1 MRALVT
7 GGQGFVGSHLC
18 ARLVA
23 QGHRVRV
30 LARPS
35 SDLRNLAGIDVDVV
49 RADVTEPASL
59 PSALAGC
66 DVVFHLAGA
75 LKGLR
80 EQDLVRANADGT
92 RNLVA
97 AAARAAPRTSRFVYV
112 SSLAAAGPSPGGRTP
127 RTEEMPPQPLTWYG
141 RSKLAGEDAVRSVG
155 DLNWTIVRPPIV
167 FGPRER
173 DVLGYFRIARRGLL
187 PVVGF
192 SDRYYSLIYV
202 SDLADGLIRAAEA
215 RAAVGQVYFLAA
227 PEVVSWIELGQMIG
241 SALGVAGRPLRLP
254 ESVAAAAGRVAD
266 LLARA
271 RRRPD
276 IFSSQKVIEMLAP
289 AWVCSAD
296 KAARD
301 FGWRAS
307 TRLPDALASTAHW
320 YREHGWL

>member
-35 SDLRNLAGIDVDVV
+35 SKLENLAGFDVDVV
-49 RADVTEPASL
+49 RGDVTAPETL
-59 PSALAGC
+59 HSAVAGC
-66 DVVFHLAGA
+66 DVIFHLAGA

-80 EQDLVRANADGT
+80 EQDLYRANADGT
-92 RNLVA
+92 QNLLA
-97 AAARAAPRTSRFVYV
+97 AASGAQPRPSRFIYV
-112 SSLAAAGPSPGGRTP
+112 SSLAAAGPSPGGKTP
-127 RTEEMPPQPLTWYG
+127 RTEVMPPRPLTWYG
-141 RSKLAGEDAVRSVG
+141 HSKLAGENAVHGSVG
-155 DLNWTIVRPPIV
+155 LDWTIVRPPIV

-173 DVLGYFRIARRGLL
+173 DVLGYFRIARRGFL
-187 PVVGF
+187 PVVGL

-202 SDLADGLIRAAEA
+202 DDLVDGLVRAAA
-215 RAAVGQVYFLAA
+215 APSAVGEVYFLAG
-227 PEVVSWIELGQMIG
+227 PEIVSWVELGKSIA
-241 SALGVAGRPLRLP
+241 SALGVRGRPLRLP
-254 ESVAAAAGRVAD
+254 EFVAAAAGRIAD
-266 LLARA
+266 LYALARGQ
-271 RRRPD
+271 PE

-307 TRLPDALASTAHW
+307 TPLRDALATTAQW

>member
-23 QGHRVRV
+23 RGDGVRV
-30 LARPS
+30 LARAS
-35 SDLRNLAGIDVDVV
+35 SNLANLAGIDVDVV
-49 RADVTEPASL
+49 RGDVTEPETL
-59 PSALAGC
+59 RSAVAGC
-66 DVVFHLAGA
+66 DVVFHVAGA

-80 EQDLVRANADGT
+80 EQDLYRVNADGT
-92 RNLVA
+92 RNLLATA
-97 AAARAAPRTSRFVYV
+97 ADAQPRPSRFVYV
-112 SSLAAAGPSPGGRTP
+112 SSLAAAGPSPGGKAP
-127 RTEEMPPQPLTWYG
+127 RTEAMPLQPLTWYG
-141 RSKLAGEDAVRSVG
+141 HSKLAGENAVRG
-155 DLNWTIVRPPIV
+155 TAGLDWTIVRPPIV

-173 DVLGYFRIARRGLL
+173 DVLGYFRIARRGFL

-192 SDRYYSLIYV
+192 SDRHYSLLYV
-202 SDLADGLIRAAEA
+202 DDLVDGLIRAAA
-215 RAAVGQVYFLAA
+215 APAAVGQVYFLAG
-227 PEVVSWIELGQMIG
+227 PEVVSWVELGQLIA

-254 ESVAAAAGRVAD
+254 EFVAAAAGRIAD
-266 LLARA
+266 LYALARGQ
-271 RRRPD
+271 PE

-307 TRLPDALASTAHW
+307 TPLPDALATTARW

>member
-18 ARLVA
+18 ARLAA

-35 SDLRNLAGIDVDVV
+35 SGLSNLAGIDVDVM
-49 RADVTEPASL
+49 RGDVTQPASL
-59 PSALAGC
+59 PSAVAGC
-66 DVVFHLAGA
+66 DVIFHVAGA

-80 EQDLVRANADGT
+80 EQDLFRVNADGT
-92 RNLVA
+92 RNLLA
-97 AAARAAPRTSRFVYV
+97 AAAGAQPRPSRFVYV
-112 SSLAAAGPSPGGRTP
+112 SSVAAAGPSPGGTAP
-127 RTEEMPPQPLTWYG
+127 RTEEMPLQPLTWYG
-141 RSKLAGEDAVRSVG
+141 HSKLAGENAVRATVG
-155 DLNWTIVRPPIV
+155 LDWTIVRPPIV

-173 DVLGYFRIARRGLL
+173 DVLGYFRIARRGFL
-187 PVVGF
+187 PLVGF

-202 SDLADGLIRAAEA
+202 EDLADGLLRAAEA
-215 RAAVGQVYFLAA
+215 PAAVGQVYFLAG
-227 PEVVSWIELGQMIG
+227 PEVVSWLELGKLIA
-241 SALGVAGRPLRLP
+241 SALGVMGRPLRLP
-254 ESVAAAAGRVAD
+254 EVVAVAAGRIAD
-266 LLARA
+266 VFARA
-271 RRRPD
+271 RGRPE

-296 KAARD
+296 QAARD

-307 TRLPDALASTAHW
+307 TPLPDALVTTARW

>member
-1 MRALVT
+1 MRALVS

-35 SDLRNLAGIDVDVV
+35 SDLRNLAGVDVDVV
-49 RADVTEPASL
+49 RGDVTQPASL
-59 PSALAGC
+59 PSAVAGC
-66 DVVFHLAGA
+66 DVIFHVAGA

-80 EQDLVRANADGT
+80 EQDLSRVNADGT
-92 RNLVA
+92 RNLLAAVA
-97 AAARAAPRTSRFVYV
+97 SATPRPSRFVYV
-112 SSLAAAGPSPGGRTP
+112 SSVAAAGPSPGGRAP
-127 RTEEMPPQPLTWYG
+127 LTEEMPSQPLTWYG
-141 RSKLAGEDAVRSVG
+141 HSKLAGENAVRAAMGV
-155 DLNWTIVRPPIV
+155 DWTIVRPPIV

-173 DVLGYFRIARRGLL
+173 DVLGYFRIARRGFL
-187 PVVGF
+187 PLVGF
-192 SDRYYSLIYV
+192 SDRHYSLIYV
-202 SDLADGLIRAAEA
+202 EDLADGLIRAAEA
-215 RAAVGQVYFLAA
+215 PVAVGQVYFLAGA
-227 PEVVSWIELGQMIG
+227 EVVSWLELGQLIA

-254 ESVAAAAGRVAD
+254 EVVAVVAGRIAD
-266 LLARA
+266 LFARA
-271 RRRPD
+271 RGRPE

-307 TRLPDALASTAHW
+307 TRLPDALAMTARW

>member
-1 MRALVT
+1 MHALVT

-30 LARPS
+30 LARAS
-35 SDLRNLAGIDVDVV
+35 SSLGNLAGVDVEVV
-49 RADVTEPASL
+49 RGDLTQPESL
-59 PSALAGC
+59 LSAVAGC
-66 DVVFHLAGA
+66 DEIFHVAGA

-80 EQDLVRANADGT
+80 EQDLFRVNADGT

-97 AAARAAPRTSRFVYV
+97 AAASAQPRASRFVYV
-112 SSLAAAGPSPGGRTP
+112 SSLAAAGPSAGGKAA
-127 RTEEMPPQPLTWYG
+127 RTEAMPLQPMTWYG
-141 RSKLAGEDAVRSVG
+141 HSKLEGENAVRAAVG
-155 DLNWTIVRPPIV
+155 LDWTIVRPPIV

-173 DVLGYFRIARRGLL
+173 DVFGYFRIARRGVL

-202 SDLADGLIRAAEA
+202 DDLVDGLVRAAA
-215 RAAVGQVYFLAA
+215 SRAAVGQVYFLAG
-227 PEVVSWIELGQMIG
+227 PEVVSWVELGQSIA

-254 ESVAAAAGRVAD
+254 ELVAAAAGRIAD
-266 LLARA
+266 LYALARG
-271 RRRPD
+271 RPE

-289 AWVCSAD
+289 AWVCSPD

-307 TRLPDALASTAHW
+307 TPLPDALATTARW

>member
-18 ARLVA
+18 ARLVTE
-23 QGHRVRV
+23 GHRVRV
-30 LARPS
+30 LARTS
-35 SDLRNLAGIDVDVV
+35 SDLGNLAGVDVEVV
-49 RADVTEPASL
+49 RGDVTRPESL
-59 PSALAGC
+59 GSAVAGC
-66 DVVFHLAGA
+66 DVIFHVAGA

-80 EQDLVRANADGT
+80 ERDLFHVNADGT

-97 AAARAAPRTSRFVYV
+97 AAAGAQPRPSRFVYI
-112 SSLAAAGPSPGGRTP
+112 SSLAAAGPSPGGEAP
-127 RTEEMPPQPLTWYG
+127 RTEAMPLQPLTWYG
-141 RSKLAGEDAVRSVG
+141 HSKLAGENAVRAAVG
-155 DLNWTIVRPPIV
+155 LDWTIVRPPIV

-173 DVLGYFRIARRGLL
+173 DVLGYFRIARRGFL

-202 SDLADGLIRAAEA
+202 GDLVDGLVRAAA
-215 RAAVGQVYFLAA
+215 APAAVGQVYFLAG
-227 PEVVSWIELGQMIG
+227 PEVVSWVELGQLIA

-254 ESVAAAAGRVAD
+254 ELVAAAAGRLAD
-266 LLARA
+266 LYARA
-271 RRRPD
+271 RGRPE

-307 TRLPDALASTAHW
+307 TPLPDALATTARW